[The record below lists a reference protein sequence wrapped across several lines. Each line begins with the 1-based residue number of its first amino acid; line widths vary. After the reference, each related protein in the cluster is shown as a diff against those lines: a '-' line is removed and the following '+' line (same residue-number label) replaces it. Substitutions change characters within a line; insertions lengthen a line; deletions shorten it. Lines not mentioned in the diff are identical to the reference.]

1 MSSKPLKIFSA
12 SAGSGKTYNLVLM
25 YLRIILSD
33 QLEPVYFSKIIAMTF
48 TNKAAIEMKQRIIE
62 ALNTLGNYDKLN
74 PKSVSYR
81 EDISKELNLSKEE
94 VTKRAKLCLKQILH
108 HYEDFNVLTIDK
120 FNLRLIRSF
129 SRDLNINTDF
139 QTSTNEKEVLSEIV
153 DLLLDE
159 INQPKFEYLTEV
171 TLKYAKENAEDE
183 ARWDFKKE
191 VKSLAEQLI
200 NEKNFELIQFL
211 VSQDFS
217 IQRYEDIKKEL
228 QFIKK
233 GLIEKA
239 ADLHRLFFSYDTTQF
254 PGASTTENAFKKLKD
269 EKELLTSKNSQFF
282 SDTILKNLQEDP
294 KTKAFPADI
303 KEAGLAFVA
312 YYEPNRKNYLR
323 LNEFRKNYFNIA
335 LLQMIAKELDN
346 FKKTDNIVL
355 ISEFNK
361 LISELLKNEEAP
373 YIYERIGNRYQ
384 HYLLD
389 EFQDTSRLQWTNLLP
404 LIHDS
409 LGNLHE
415 NLIVGDPKQSIYRFK
430 NGLAEQ
436 FVALPGI
443 YNPENDAQIT
453 QKSIYFQAMG
463 EVKSLTQNWRSKR
476 EIVEF
481 NNLFFNT
488 FKAQYA
494 NLLQTFYQDVE
505 QEFNPENKGGY
516 VYIETSKEDKKQA
529 NTNDEGD
536 EYDSESEGIDD
547 LSYLLTW
554 ITESLTDGYDCGD
567 ICLLGYTA
575 KQCNSWATFLT
586 DNGYKV
592 VSADSLLLGS
602 DKWVKFILLYLK
614 WRVNPSGELEAKR
627 FVEAYFSLKGQDS
640 FAASKHYWKT
650 RTSEKGSYVYF
661 DSQEFVIS
669 EFGSEEL
676 FFFHFENLYQLIQHF
691 YQLVNLN
698 ELENPFLHQFSDYI
712 FQFDQARGPELKL
725 FIETFENEGYKTA
738 VQIPENKDAIK
749 ILTAHKSKGL
759 EFPIVIIPHL
769 NWNLLMSGSKYL
781 IKDGELLYYQSI
793 AKNSKI
799 DAIASYYEEEY
810 SKALLDKINLIYVVF
825 TRPKERLYVKN
836 RLTRKKS
843 ESNFEIIVDQ
853 MIMSLP
859 NLRQENEKFS
869 YEFGQKVPKV
879 NTSKPEEHP
888 TSFHP
893 TNIGDKLWFPDIS
906 IQDRDHLEQD
916 DMSEQQRYGNQLHYL
931 LSQVESLEKLDDILL
946 ESILNGQVEQVFEA
960 DLRDEMHAILSLT
973 DYQNLLNNATE
984 ILREQAIVIS
994 ASETKR
1000 PDVIIKK
1007 ENETIVLDYKTGMPN
1022 GKYIKQLKN
1031 YCATL
1036 REMDFPNVRGV
1047 VFYTGLKQLEEIE

>member
-33 QLEPVYFSKIIAMTF
+33 QLEPVYFSRIIAMTF

-62 ALNTLGNYDKLN
+62 ALNTLGNFDAQN
-74 PKSVSYR
+74 PKSLAYR
-81 EDISKELNLSKEE
+81 EAISVNLKLSPEE
-94 VTKRAKLCLKQILH
+94 ITKRAKLCLKQILH

-129 SRDLNINTDF
+129 SKDLNINTDF

-159 INQPKFEYLTEV
+159 INQPNFQYLTEV
-171 TLKYAKENAEDE
+171 ALKYAKENAEDE

-217 IQRYEDIKKEL
+217 IQRYEKLKKEL
-228 QFIKK
+228 QEEKK
-233 GLIEKA
+233 GLMEQA
-239 ADLHRLFFSYDTTQF
+239 ETLHRLFFSYDTSNF
-254 PGASTTENAFKKLKD
+254 PEGNRAISAFEKLKV
-269 EKELLTSKNSQFF
+269 EKQVLGAENSCFF
-282 SDTILKNLQEDP
+282 SKAILKAFEEDP
-294 KTKAFPADI
+294 KSKAFPDDI
-303 KEAGLAFVA
+303 KQAGIAFVN
-312 YYEPNRKNYLR
+312 YYEQHRKSYLK

-335 LLQMIAKELDN
+335 LLQMIAKELEN

-409 LGNLHE
+409 LGNSFE

-436 FVALPGI
+436 FVALPRI
-443 YNPENDAQIT
+443 YNPEKDVQIA
-453 QKSIYFQAMG
+453 QKSAYFEAMG

-488 FKAQYA
+488 FKYEYT
-494 NLLQTFYQDVE
+494 NLLGTFYQDVE
-505 QEFNPENKGGY
+505 QEFNPNNSGGY
-516 VYIETSKEDKKQA
+516 VYIETSKQDKK
-529 NTNDEGD
+529 TNNLSSDEIT
-536 EYDSESEGIDD
+536 DSENEAIDD

-554 ITESLTDGYDCGD
+554 IKSCIADNYDCGD
-567 ICLLGYTA
+567 ICLLGNTA
-575 KQCNSWATFLT
+575 KQCNLWATFLT
-586 DNGYKV
+586 NHGYKV

-602 DKWVKFILLYLK
+602 DKWVQFIMLYLK
-614 WRVNPSGELEAKR
+614 WRVNPSSELEAKR
-627 FVEAYFSLKGQDS
+627 FAEAYFTLKGEDS
-640 FAASKHYWKT
+640 FAASKRYWKT
-650 RTSEKGSYVYF
+650 IPTEKGFFTLF
-661 DSQEFVIS
+661 DSNQFIVS
-669 EFGSEEL
+669 QFGSEDN
-676 FFFHFENLYQLIQHF
+676 FFFHYENLYQLIQHF
-691 YQLVNLN
+691 YQLVEFN
-698 ELENPFLHQFSDYI
+698 ELENPFLHQFSDYV
-712 FQFDQARGPELKL
+712 FQFDQARGPEVKL
-725 FIETFENEGYKTA
+725 FIETFENEGCKTA

-769 NWNLLMSGSKYL
+769 NWNLLMPGSKYL
-781 IKDGELLYYQSI
+781 IRDGEFLYYRGIS
-793 AKNSKI
+793 KSSKI
-799 DAIASYYEEEY
+799 DTIANYYEEEY
-810 SKALLDKINLIYVVF
+810 SKALLDKINLIYVAF

-836 RLTRKKS
+836 VLARRTSDL
-843 ESNFEIIVDQ
+843 NFEIIVDKIIQ
-853 MIMSLP
+853 NLP
-859 NLRQENEKFS
+859 NLKQVNEKLI
-869 YEFGQKVPKV
+869 YEYGSCIPKKI
-879 NTSKPEEHP
+879 TDKGEKIQA
-888 TSFHP
+888 SFHP
-893 TNIGDKLWFPDIS
+893 LNIGDKLWFPDIS
-906 IQDRDHLEQD
+906 IQDRDHLQQD
-916 DMSEQQRYGNQLHYL
+916 DISEQQRYGNQLHYL
-931 LSQVESLEKLDDILL
+931 LSQVESVDKLDSIIN
-946 ESILNGQVEQVFEA
+946 ESLLNGQVEQLFEA
-960 DLRDEMHAILSLT
+960 DLRDEMLAILNL
-973 DYQNLLNNATE
+973 DNYKILLNNSTE
-984 ILREQAIVIS
+984 ILREQAIVVS
-994 ASETKR
+994 ENETKR
-1000 PDVIIKK
+1000 PDLIIKK
-1007 ENETIVLDYKTGMPN
+1007 ENETLVLDYKTGMPN

-1031 YCATL
+1031 YCETL
-1036 REMDFPNVRGV
+1036 REMNFPNVKGY
-1047 VFYTGLKQLEEIE
+1047 VFYTGSKQLEEIE